1 MYCLITESA
10 APPQV
15 IMQNDLL
22 QNTGLRKNDVKCSAN
37 SLRIS
42 LAVTVFRLFT
52 NAEGATLGG
61 IETKR
66 WI

>member
-1 MYCLITESA
+1 
-10 APPQV
+10 
-15 IMQNDLL
+15 MQNDLL